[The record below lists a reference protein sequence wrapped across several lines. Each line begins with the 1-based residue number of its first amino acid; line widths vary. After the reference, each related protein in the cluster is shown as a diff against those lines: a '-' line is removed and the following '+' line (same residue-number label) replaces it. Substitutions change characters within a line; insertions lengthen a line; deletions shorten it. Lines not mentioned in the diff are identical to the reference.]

1 MRIASL
7 LPGATEIAALVGAGD
22 DLVGV
27 THECDHPPGV
37 ERLPK
42 LTTTP
47 IDPSRMTSAEIDAA
61 VTSLGSSAGASGAL
75 TDEGSIYG
83 LQTDLL
89 AELAPD
95 LVLTQGVCDVCAVS
109 MSVVERGVSDLDPV
123 PRLISLNPSSLSEV
137 LDDVVTVGE
146 AVGRGDDARRERD
159 SLRQRLAD
167 VEDRV
172 RGLPRPRVACLEW
185 LDPLFSGGHWVPEMV
200 RAAGGEDALAA
211 PGEPSARISWE
222 HFAQTEPGVVVLM
235 PCGFD
240 AGRAATEARILEEAA
255 GWSRVPAVRE
265 NKVWAVDASSY
276 FSRPA
281 PRLVDGVETLARIL
295 HPEAFPEGP
304 EGPNERAAIQV
315 TRFSG
320 VRTG

>member
-7 LPGATEIAALVGAGD
+7 LPGATEIAGLVGAAG

-27 THECDHPPGV
+27 THECDYPPGV

-42 LTTTP
+42 LTTSR

-61 VTSLGSSAGASGAL
+61 VTELGSAGPGSGAL

-83 LQTDLL
+83 LRTDLL
-89 AELAPD
+89 TELAPD

-109 MSVVERGVSDLDPV
+109 LSVVERGVAGLDPA
-123 PRLISLNPSSLSEV
+123 PRLISLNPASISDV
-137 LDDVVTVGE
+137 LDDVVTVGD
-146 AVGRGDDARRERD
+146 AVGRGEEARRERE
-159 SLRQRLAD
+159 SLRKRLAR
-167 VEDRV
+167 VEERV
-172 RGLPRPRVACLEW
+172 SGLPRPRVGCLEW

-211 PGEPSARISWE
+211 PGEPSERITWERFARS
-222 HFAQTEPGVVVLM
+222 EPEVVILM

-240 AGRAATEARILEEAA
+240 AGRALSEAVALADTE
-255 GWSRVPAVRE
+255 GWGETPAVRGGR
-265 NKVWAVDASSY
+265 VWAVDANSY

-295 HPEAFPEGP
+295 HPEAFSDAPD
-304 EGPNERAAIQV
+304 ERAAI
-315 TRFSG
+315 RFSG
-320 VRTG
+320 LPVG

>member
-7 LPGATEIAALVGAGD
+7 LPGATETVGLVGAAGE
-22 DLVGV
+22 LVGV

-37 ERLPK
+37 ERLPR

-61 VTSLGSSAGASGAL
+61 VTGLGAAGDSPTDTL

-83 LQTDLL
+83 LRTDLL

-109 MSVVERGVSDLDPV
+109 MSVVQRGVADLDPE
-123 PRLISLNPSSLSEV
+123 PRLISLNPSSLAEV
-137 LDDVVTVGE
+137 LDDVVTVGD
-146 AVGRGDDARRERD
+146 AVGRGEQARWEREALRER
-159 SLRQRLAD
+159 LAR
-167 VEDRV
+167 VERRV
-172 RGLPRPRVACLEW
+172 SGLPRPRVACLEW

-200 RAAGGEDALAA
+200 RIAGGEDALAS
-211 PGEPSARISWE
+211 PGEPSARITWE
-222 HFAQTEPGVVVLM
+222 RFVESEPEVVVLM

-240 AGRAATEARILEEAA
+240 AGRALSEAGVLSETA
-255 GWSRVPAVRE
+255 GWSRIPAVGDDR
-265 NKVWAVDASSY
+265 VWAVDANSY

-281 PRLVDGVETLARIL
+281 PRLVDGVEALARLL
-295 HPEAFPEGP
+295 HPEAFPDAPG
-304 EGPNERAAIQV
+304 ERVAS
-315 TRFSG
+315 RFSG
-320 VRTG
+320 VSVG

>member
-7 LPGATEIAALVGAGD
+7 LPGATEIAGLVGAAG
-22 DLVGV
+22 DLVAV
-27 THECDHPPGV
+27 THECDYPPGV

-42 LTTTP
+42 LTTSH

-61 VTSLGSSAGASGAL
+61 VTELGSAGPGSGVL

-83 LQTDLL
+83 LRTDLL

-109 MSVVERGVSDLDPV
+109 LSVVERGVAGLDPA
-123 PRLISLNPSSLSEV
+123 PRLISLNPASISDV
-137 LDDVVTVGE
+137 LDDVVTVGD
-146 AVGRGDDARRERD
+146 AVGRGEEARRERE
-159 SLRQRLAD
+159 SLRKRLAR
-167 VEDRV
+167 VEERV
-172 RGLPRPRVACLEW
+172 SGLPRPRVGCLEW

-200 RAAGGEDALAA
+200 RTAGGEDALAA
-211 PGEPSARISWE
+211 PGEPSERITWE
-222 HFAQTEPGVVVLM
+222 RFVRSEPEVVILM

-240 AGRAATEARILEEAA
+240 AGRALSEAA
-255 GWSRVPAVRE
+255 VLTETEGWGEIPAVRGGR
-265 NKVWAVDASSY
+265 VWAVDANSY

-295 HPEAFPEGP
+295 HPEAFSDAPD
-304 EGPNERAAIQV
+304 ERAAIS
-315 TRFSG
+315 FSG
-320 VRTG
+320 LPVG

>member
-7 LPGATEIAALVGAGD
+7 LPGATEIAGLVGAAG

-27 THECDHPPGV
+27 THECDYPPGV

-42 LTTTP
+42 LTTSR

-61 VTSLGSSAGASGAL
+61 VTELGSAGTGSGAL

-83 LQTDLL
+83 LRTDLL

-109 MSVVERGVSDLDPV
+109 LSVVERGVAGLDPA
-123 PRLISLNPSSLSEV
+123 PRLISLNPASISDV
-137 LDDVVTVGE
+137 LDDVVTVGD
-146 AVGRGDDARRERD
+146 AVGRGEEARRERE
-159 SLRQRLAD
+159 SLRKRLAR
-167 VEDRV
+167 VEERV
-172 RGLPRPRVACLEW
+172 SGLPRPRVGCLEW

-200 RAAGGEDALAA
+200 RTAGGEDALAA
-211 PGEPSARISWE
+211 PGEPSERITWERFARS
-222 HFAQTEPGVVVLM
+222 EPEVVILM

-240 AGRAATEARILEEAA
+240 AGRALSEAA
-255 GWSRVPAVRE
+255 ALADTEGWGETPAVRGGR
-265 NKVWAVDASSY
+265 VWAVDANSY

-295 HPEAFPEGP
+295 HPEAFSDAPD
-304 EGPNERAAIQV
+304 ERAAI
-315 TRFSG
+315 RFPG
-320 VRTG
+320 LPVG